1 MFDRLS
7 LVLESLA
14 RFIIPMGIFTV
25 LAVAIILTLVV
36 PPLGY
41 YLVRFL
47 SFAICCL
54 VRFVGFVICRL
65 VRFLGFVF
73 SWHPK
78 NLVGAPRNQLFPD
91 LSAIPDFD
99 ANENRESQ
107 SACDRRN
114 A

>member
-41 YLVRFL
+41 YLVRL
-47 SFAICCL
+47 LGFAMCC
-54 VRFVGFVICRL
+54 L

-78 NLVGAPRNQLFPD
+78 DLVGAPRKQLFPD
-91 LSAIPDFD
+91 SSTIPNFD
-99 ANENRESQ
+99 AVEDREPKS
-107 SACDRRN
+107 SCDHPN

>member
-7 LVLESLA
+7 LVLEYLA
-14 RFIIPMGIFTV
+14 RFIIPMGVFTM

-47 SFAICCL
+47 GFAICC
-54 VRFVGFVICRL
+54 L

-73 SWHPK
+73 SWHPM

-91 LSAIPDFD
+91 SSVIPEFN
-99 ANENRESQ
+99 ATEVRGSQ
-107 SACDRRN
+107 SACDHR
-114 A
+114 